1 MSVETFRVGHL
12 PGLDSEQLS
21 WRALPAPQLPP
32 GYTFVVPAL
41 TPDQLRA
48 LCDRVRSPGRQGLR
62 ELPVREI
69 VQAIGRVIQHL
80 LDPTSPEH
88 QLLLRWLPLSTGF
101 PAEMIRVNLGATLRT
116 FRSLQL
122 QRFLVEDLGNPALL
136 DGFEPRVTGGWTR
149 AEGPDLLAH
158 VWAGNVPGLPLWSL
172 VCGLLAKAGNIGK
185 VSAGEPV
192 FASVFAQ
199 TLARLEPRLGAAVA
213 VLWWERGDIETARIV
228 WNQADTVLAYG
239 GDAALHDL
247 QAQIPPG
254 VRFLP
259 HGHKLSFG
267 VVGSC
272 ALSASRAPAIAR
284 LAADDVVRHE
294 QQGCYSPQVFYVE
307 RGAQVSPLEFAQRLA
322 AGLQQLSAKFPR
334 PQPGLAESAQIAQWR
349 SSLEWAGFDDASVQL
364 LGHPENDWSVVYRD
378 RATPIAPGP
387 LHRCVQVV
395 ALDSLDQL
403 AHCLAPQR
411 RHLQSAG
418 LAVAP
423 EQLKSLAGQLAAMGV
438 TRLSAIGDMTLPAP
452 GWHNDGRPSL
462 LDLVTL
468 VDLEASAEALAER
481 LTSYET

>member
-1 MSVETFRVGHL
+1 MSVEIFRVGHL
-12 PGLDSEQLS
+12 PGLDPAGLA
-21 WRALPAPQLPP
+21 WRELPAPQLPP
-32 GYTFVVPAL
+32 GYAFEVPAL
-41 TPDQLRA
+41 TPQQLQALCEQLRG
-48 LCDRVRSPGRQGLR
+48 PGRQGLR
-62 ELPVREI
+62 ALPVRDI
-69 VQAIGRVIQHL
+69 VQAIDRVIQHL
-80 LDPTSPEH
+80 LDPAATEH

-116 FRSLQL
+116 FRALQL

-136 DGFEPRVTGGWTR
+136 DGFEPRVTGGWTH
-149 AEGPDLLAH
+149 AEGPGLLAH

-192 FASVFAQ
+192 FATVFAQ

-213 VLWWERGDIETARIV
+213 VLWWERQDLDTARTV
-228 WNQADTVLAYG
+228 WGLADTLLAYG
-239 GDAALHDL
+239 GDAALREL
-247 QAQIPPG
+247 QAQMPPG

-267 VVGSC
+267 VVGRC
-272 ALSASRAPAIAR
+272 ALSAGRAPTVAR

-322 AGLQQLSAKFPR
+322 AGLQQLQAKFPR
-334 PQPGLAESAQIAQWR
+334 PRPGLAESAQIARWR
-349 SSLEWAGFDDASVQL
+349 GSLEWAGFDDASVQV
-364 LGHPENDWSVVYRD
+364 LGHPEQDWSVVYRD
-378 RATPIAPGP
+378 LPTAIAPGP

-395 ALDSLDQL
+395 ALDSLDEL
-403 AHCLAPQR
+403 AACLAPQR

-418 LAVAP
+418 LAVGP
-423 EQLKSLAGQLAAMGV
+423 GQLQALAMQLAAVGV
-438 TRLSAIGDMTLPAP
+438 TRLSAIGHMTLPAP

-468 VDLEASAEALAER
+468 VDLEASTEALAER
-481 LTSYET
+481 LTSYEI